1 MRKHKSAVVAVL
13 MAFVFAAVAIAADW
27 PQWRGPQ
34 RDGISK
40 ETGLLKQWPEN
51 GPPELWRVA
60 DVGDGYSTPAIVGDT
75 LYLMGNE
82 GTDNEFVQARSV
94 KDGSQIWSVR
104 VGKVGPND
112 SPQYPGARST
122 PTVDGDLLY
131 ALGSNGDLVCLTRA
145 SGKIRWQKN
154 LREDFGGEPGKW
166 AYAESPLVDGD
177 KLVCTPGGKEA
188 TIVALNKKTGDVIW
202 KSTVPGGD
210 KAAYASAII
219 VNTGG
224 VRQYVQFL
232 QNGVVGVQADN
243 GKFLWRY
250 ERTAKGSPAN
260 IPTPAERDG
269 FVYTATGLG
278 GGGLVKLKIEPGE
291 ITADEVYFSK
301 KLPTAIGGVVL
312 VGDSMYGTSSQS
324 ILCVDFKSGEVKW
337 QTRGT
342 GAGSILFADGN
353 LYVHGEDGK
362 VTLVEAT
369 PEAYRVRGSF
379 SPNDPP
385 ERKSRESAWA
395 YPVVANG
402 RLYIRDKNVLW
413 CYDVHDLSAVR

>member
-1 MRKHKSAVVAVL
+1 
-13 MAFVFAAVAIAADW
+13 
-27 PQWRGPQ
+27 
-34 RDGISK
+34 
-40 ETGLLKQWPEN
+40 
-51 GPPELWRVA
+51 
-60 DVGDGYSTPAIVGDT
+60 
-75 LYLMGNE
+75 
-82 GTDNEFVQARSV
+82 
-94 KDGSQIWSVR
+94 
-104 VGKVGPND
+104 
-112 SPQYPGARST
+112 
-122 PTVDGDLLY
+122 
-131 ALGSNGDLVCLTRA
+131 
-145 SGKIRWQKN
+145 
-154 LREDFGGEPGKW
+154 
-166 AYAESPLVDGD
+166 LVDGD

-188 TIVALNKKTGDVIW
+188 TIVALNKNTGDVIW
-202 KSTVPGGD
+202 KSAVPGGD

-224 VRQYVQFL
+224 LRQYVQFL
-232 QNGVVGVQADN
+232 QNGVVGVQADD

-260 IPTPAERDG
+260 IPTPVERDG
-269 FVYTATGLG
+269 FIYTATGRA

-291 ITADEVYFSK
+291 ITADEVYFSS

-312 VGDSMYGTSSQS
+312 VGDSMYGTSGQS
-324 ILCVDFKSGEVKW
+324 ILCVDFKSGDVKW
-337 QTRGT
+337 QERGT

-362 VTLVEAT
+362 VTLVEPS

-413 CYDVHDLSAVR
+413 CYDVHDPSAVR